1 MKCSSDEKEPLIQR
15 DESVDVEPYN
25 ETSTEEDET
34 SKKKVIIGIL
44 LAFSAN
50 ILFTA
55 NNFIIK
61 LLKVNVSDA
70 VLVRC
75 VIQII
80 IFSTYTYQK
89 GESFIPQEK
98 IQVLLLCLQGVGGSL
113 AVILSFASVRAIPVL
128 DAMAIIYLSPLITMF
143 LASCM
148 LGDRLTLLKFM
159 SGLVIVS
166 GELLVCQPPFLF
178 PNASTVTGG
187 DSHLLGMGLAF
198 AACLSGSFNAIF
210 VNMLGKKSVPVSVLV
225 SWVAVASLVLASFYS
240 LIVGDS
246 QILSPSIKQ
255 LTPYDWMLLIG
266 LSLTGILSFLCVTLS
281 LQMAPPPLIVSVRSM
296 ELLCS
301 TVGTVIVT
309 KQMPSWITCLG
320 VFIITGGVLS
330 LTLQKQIL
338 KVTNKIAEMWRGSY
352 RRFTWRREEGYE
364 ELN

>member
-1 MKCSSDEKEPLIQR
+1 MRNSSDEREPLIQR
-15 DESVDVEPYN
+15 GESDDIEHDN
-25 ETSTEEDET
+25 ETATEEEEYT
-34 SKKKVIIGIL
+34 KKKVLTGIL

-55 NNFIIK
+55 NNFVIK

-75 VIQII
+75 VIQLF
-80 IFSTYTYQK
+80 IFSTYTYKK

-98 IQVLLLCLQGVGGSL
+98 SRVLLLCLQGVGGSL

-128 DAMAIIYLSPLITMF
+128 DAMAIIYLNPLITMF
-143 LASCM
+143 LASFM

-178 PNASTVTGG
+178 PNSSTVPGN
-187 DSHLLGMGLAF
+187 DSHLLGMGVAF

-225 SWVAVASLVLASFYS
+225 SWVALASLVLASSYS

-246 QILSPSIKQ
+246 QILSSSIKQ
-255 LTPYDWMLLIG
+255 LTTYDWMLLIG
-266 LSLTGILSFLCVTLS
+266 LSVTSMIGFLCVTLS
-281 LQMAPPPLIVSVRSM
+281 LQMGPPPLIVSVRSM

-301 TVGTVIVT
+301 TVGTVIVS
-309 KQMPSWITCLG
+309 KQIPSLLTCLG

-338 KVTNKIAEMWRGSY
+338 KVTKKMAEKC
-352 RRFTWRREEGYE
+352 RRFIWRREDSYE
-364 ELN
+364 ELD